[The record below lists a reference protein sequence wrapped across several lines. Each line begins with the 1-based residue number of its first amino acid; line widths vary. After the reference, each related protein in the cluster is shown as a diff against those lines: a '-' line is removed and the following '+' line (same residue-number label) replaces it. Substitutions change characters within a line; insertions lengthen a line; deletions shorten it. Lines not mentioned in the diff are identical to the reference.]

1 MSFKNSFILVTS
13 LNSELMTFYED
24 LHIIHLDY
32 RYLYDIAA
40 WRLLY
45 NPPKSTNLHSLHQG
59 YQVDG
64 RMAQLLQAVPNASST
79 PGGLLIK
86 VARAPQRHPSAP
98 TPTRR
103 QWHLEIGAVGASQK
117 VDLKI
122 LRKKLLSDKH
132 WQTSKESWGH
142 SKIGMRNKR
151 LQSTWG
157 LNEWFEDEW
166 FEGNTGL
173 KVCSDFE
180 VCCQKNR
187 ENSALILKQARPIL
201 YQFINLNCIFVTP
214 WMKLK
219 HI

>member
-1 MSFKNSFILVTS
+1 
-13 LNSELMTFYED
+13 MTFYDD

-64 RMAQLLQAVPNASST
+64 RMAQLLQAVPSPLRPLAGYWSRWLEPPNGIL
-79 PGGLLIK
+79 P
-86 VARAPQRHPSAP
+86 P

-103 QWHLEIGAVGASQK
+103 QWHLEIGAVGGSQK

-142 SKIGMRNKR
+142 SKIGMTNKR

-201 YQFINLNCIFVTP
+201 YQFINLNGIFVTP

>member
-13 LNSELMTFYED
+13 LNSESMTFYDD
-24 LHIIHLDY
+24 LHIIHLCY

-40 WRLLY
+40 WRCSTIHP
-45 NPPKSTNLHSLHQG
+45 NPRIYIVYTRAIKW
-59 YQVDG
+59 
-64 RMAQLLQAVPNASST
+64 MAAWPNSYRQFLASST

-86 VARAPQRHPSAP
+86 VARAPQRHP
-98 TPTRR
+98 
-103 QWHLEIGAVGASQK
+103 GADPDPKAMALGNRCRTGASQK

>member
-1 MSFKNSFILVTS
+1 MMIYTSSTCATVIYMILLLDVALQSTQIHKS
-13 LNSELMTFYED
+13 SQIYIFYTRA
-24 LHIIHLDY
+24 IK
-32 RYLYDIAA
+32 
-40 WRLLY
+40 W
-45 NPPKSTNLHSLHQG
+45 
-59 YQVDG
+59 
-64 RMAQLLQAVPNASST
+64 MAQLLQAVPSPLRPLAGYWSRWLEPPNDIL
-79 PGGLLIK
+79 P
-86 VARAPQRHPSAP
+86 
-98 TPTRR
+98 RR
-103 QWHLEIGAVGASQK
+103 PLEGNGLEIGAVGASQK

-201 YQFINLNCIFVTP
+201 YQFINLNCIFVPP

>member
-13 LNSELMTFYED
+13 LNSELMTFYDD

-64 RMAQLLQAVPNASST
+64 RMAQLLQAVPRLFDPWRAIDQGGSSPPTASF
-79 PGGLLIK
+79 
-86 VARAPQRHPSAP
+86 
-98 TPTRR
+98 RR
-103 QWHLEIGAVGASQK
+103 PRPEGNGTWKSVAVGASQK

>member
-1 MSFKNSFILVTS
+1 MMIYTSSTWTTVIYMILLLDVCSTIHP
-13 LNSELMTFYED
+13 NPQ
-24 LHIIHLDY
+24 IITY
-32 RYLYDIAA
+32 
-40 WRLLY
+40 
-45 NPPKSTNLHSLHQG
+45 
-59 YQVDG
+59 
-64 RMAQLLQAVPNASST
+64 ST
-79 PGGLLIK
+79 PGLSSGW
-86 VARAPQRHPSAP
+86 PHGP
-98 TPTRR
+98 TPTGSSERLFDPWRAIDQGGSSPPTASFRR
-103 QWHLEIGAVGASQK
+103 PRPEGNGLEIEFWCRTGASQK

-187 ENSALILKQARPIL
+187 ENSTLILKQARPIL